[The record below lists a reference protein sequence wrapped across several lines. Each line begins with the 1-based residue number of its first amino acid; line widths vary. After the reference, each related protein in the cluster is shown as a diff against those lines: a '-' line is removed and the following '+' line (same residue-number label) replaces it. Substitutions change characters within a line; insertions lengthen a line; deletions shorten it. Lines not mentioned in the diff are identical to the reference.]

1 MSLQD
6 NIVHQITESIQ
17 TQQIVMH
24 EMSELIEVAAQ
35 QIVNALLADRKVLSC
50 GNAASVSIAQYFTSM
65 MINRYERDRP
75 SLPAISLVNDV
86 QMLTSIAETQ
96 QRYDDIYSK
105 QLRAL
110 AQASDVLLLYSIE
123 AGSSN
128 LVKLINAA
136 HDKQVNIVLLVGENE
151 VTLPTL
157 LHEQDVC
164 ITVPS
169 QSVQRIHEV
178 HLLITHC
185 LCDLIDS
192 QLFGN
197 QLR

>member
-6 NIVHQITESIQ
+6 NILHQMTESIQ

-24 EMSELIEVAAQ
+24 EMCELIELASQ
-35 QIVNALLADRKVLSC
+35 KIVNALLADRKVLTC
-50 GNAASVSIAQYFTSM
+50 GNAASVSMAQYFASM
-65 MINRYERDRP
+65 MINRYERSRP
-75 SLPAISLVNDV
+75 SLPVISLVNDV
-86 QMLTSIAETQ
+86 QLISSIAGVQ
-96 QRYDDIYSK
+96 QHYDDVYAK

-110 AQASDVLLLYSIE
+110 AQTSDVLLLYSIDV
-123 AGSSN
+123 SSPN
-128 LVKLINAA
+128 LTKLISAA

-151 VTLPTL
+151 VLLPTL
-157 LHEQDVC
+157 LHDQDVC

-169 QSVQRIHEV
+169 QSIQRIHEV
-178 HLLITHC
+178 HLLVTHC

-197 QLR
+197 PL